1 MFNLF
6 FPVAVAYAEGGA
18 AAGGGQGSGI
28 LGFAPFIA
36 IIAIFY
42 FLLIR
47 PQQKSAKRHQEL
59 LQKIEKGD
67 NVVTRGGLHGRITN
81 VREDT
86 VVIEIADNVRVK
98 IERSSIGARKA
109 EGS

>member
-1 MFNLF
+1 MSLF

-18 AAGGGQGSGI
+18 AAGNQSAGI

-36 IIAIFY
+36 IIFIFY

-47 PQQKSAKRHQEL
+47 PQQKSAKKHQEL
-59 LQKIEKGD
+59 LQKLEKGD
-67 NVVTRGGLHGRITN
+67 NVITRGGLHGRIVN
-81 VREDT
+81 VKEDIIT
-86 VVIEIADNVRVK
+86 VEIADNVRVK
-98 IERSSIGARKA
+98 VERSSIGARKA